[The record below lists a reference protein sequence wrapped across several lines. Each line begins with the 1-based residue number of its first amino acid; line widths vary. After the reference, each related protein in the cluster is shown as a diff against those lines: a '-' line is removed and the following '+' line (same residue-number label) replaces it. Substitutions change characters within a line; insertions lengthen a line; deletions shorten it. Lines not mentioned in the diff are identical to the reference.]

1 METYKDH
8 IIQSP
13 DLNAGRLET
22 LRTMFPDWF
31 TQEGKLDINEVKKAV
46 NPDSVDETERY
57 EFRWFGKSKAKRNA
71 FMPTRATLHYDE
83 ERSVN
88 PETTENIIIEG
99 ENLEVLKILLNGY
112 RNKIKVIYIDPPYNT
127 GEDFL
132 YNDDFSEGRQAYW
145 ERTEQSE
152 NGISLDTNSDANGRF
167 HSNWLDMMYSRLL
180 VARNLLRPD
189 GVIFMSIDDHEIQH
203 LRKISDEVFG
213 EGNFVANIVWQK
225 RTSPDARCNLGA
237 AHDYIV
243 VYAKDKDLLK
253 PTLNLIELTE
263 ERAAEYK
270 NPDNDPRGRW
280 ASVDITGQTGHAT
293 ASQFYTITTP
303 SGKEYKPTAGR
314 CWALAKDTFDSLVQD
329 NRIWFGSNGSSIP
342 RKKVFLSEVNG
353 SNAWTWWTNKE
364 VGHNQAGAKEL
375 KDILGATDIFENP
388 KPSRLIQQ
396 ILKIASKPGDI
407 ILDFFAGSGTTGH
420 AVVNQ
425 NLKDG
430 GNRKYILVQVP
441 QITDENSNARR
452 AGFKKISDI
461 TIARNKAVVEKTK
474 ADFNGRILTP
484 EDQKQLTQLGFKV
497 FTLTKSSFPR
507 TDFAPD
513 LEKSDEENLELFRKY
528 VAEKERQLSI
538 GFSEQELITE
548 ILISRGFMLTYK
560 LEHQPSFLDNTVY
573 LASDG
578 TKEAFI
584 CVDNTLSDS
593 TVDYFMQN
601 TDIKFICIERA
612 LDSTKKFNLKNR
624 MQDKFFAF

>member
-13 DLNAGRLET
+13 DLNTERLET
-22 LRTMFPDWF
+22 LRKMFPDWF
-31 TQEGKLDINEVKKAV
+31 TQEGKLDICEVKKAV

-71 FMPTRATLHYDE
+71 FIPTRATLHYDE
-83 ERSVN
+83 GRSVN
-88 PETTENIIIEG
+88 PETTENVIIEG

-112 RNKIKVIYIDPPYNT
+112 RNKVKVIYIDPPYNT
-127 GEDFL
+127 GEDFV

-152 NGISLDTNSDANGRF
+152 DGISLDTNSDANGRF

-314 CWALAKDTFDSLVQD
+314 CWALAKDTFDSLVKD

-388 KPSRLIQQ
+388 KPSRLIKQ
-396 ILKIASKPGDI
+396 ILKIASKPGDL

-420 AVVNQ
+420 AVVSQ
-425 NLKDG
+425 NLKDA
-430 GNRKYILVQVP
+430 GNRQYILVQVP
-441 QITDENSNARR
+441 QATDENSNARR

-461 TIARNKAVVEKTK
+461 TIARNKAV
-474 ADFNGRILTP
+474 ADKVKSDYDGRITTP
-484 EDQKQLTQLGFKV
+484 EDEQQLNQLGFKV
-497 FTLTKSSFPR
+497 FTLAKSSFPR

-513 LEKSDEENLELFRKY
+513 PEKSEEDNLALFHKY
-528 VAEKERQLSI
+528 VAEKEQQLSM
-538 GFSEQELITE
+538 GFDDQQLITE

-560 LEHQPSFLDNTVY
+560 LEHKTIFTDNTVY
-573 LASDG
+573 FASDG
-578 TKEAFI
+578 IKEAYI

-601 TDIKFICIERA
+601 TVIKFICIERA

>member
-13 DLNAGRLET
+13 DINAERLET
-22 LRTMFPDWF
+22 LRKMFPDWF
-31 TQEGKLDINEVKKAV
+31 TQEGKLDLNEVKKAV
-46 NPDSVDETERY
+46 HPNSVDETERY

-71 FMPTRATLHYDE
+71 FIPTRATLHYDE
-83 ERSVN
+83 GRSVN
-88 PETTENIIIEG
+88 PETTENVIIEG

-112 RNKIKVIYIDPPYNT
+112 RNKVKVIYIDPPYNT
-127 GEDFL
+127 GEDFV

-152 NGISLDTNSDANGRF
+152 DGISLDTNSDANGRF

-314 CWALAKDTFDSLVQD
+314 CWALAKDTFDSLVKD

-388 KPSRLIQQ
+388 KPSRLIKQ
-396 ILKIASKPGDI
+396 ILKIASKPGDL

-425 NLKDG
+425 NLKDA
-430 GNRKYILVQVP
+430 GNRQYILVQVP
-441 QITDENSNARR
+441 QATDENSNARR

-461 TIARNKAVVEKTK
+461 TIARNKAV
-474 ADFNGRILTP
+474 ADKVKSDYDGRITTP
-484 EDQKQLTQLGFKV
+484 EDEQQLNQLGFKV
-497 FTLTKSSFPR
+497 FTLAKSSFPR

-513 LEKSDEENLELFRKY
+513 PEKSEEENLALFHKY
-528 VAEKERQLSI
+528 VAEKEQQLSM
-538 GFSEQELITE
+538 GFDDQQLITE

-560 LEHQPSFLDNTVY
+560 LELQPSFTDNTVY
-573 LASDG
+573 LATDG
-578 TKEAFI
+578 AKEAYI
-584 CVDNTLSDS
+584 CVDNSLRDS

-601 TDIKFICIERA
+601 TDTKFICIERA
-612 LDSTKKFNLKNR
+612 LNSTQKFNLKNR

>member
-13 DLNAGRLET
+13 DINAERLET

-46 NPDSVDETERY
+46 TLDSVDETERY

-88 PETTENIIIEG
+88 PETTDNIIIEG
-99 ENLEVLKILLNGY
+99 ENLEVLKILLNSY

-152 NGISLDTNSDANGRF
+152 KGISLDTNSDASGRF

-189 GVIFMSIDDHEIQH
+189 GVIFMSIDEHELH
-203 LRKISDEVFG
+203 HMRKICDEVFG
-213 EGNFVANIVWQK
+213 EENFLSILSR
-225 RTSPDARCNLGA
+225 RTKAGGGSASKYFAIENDFV
-237 AHDYIV
+237 I
-243 VYAKDKDLLK
+243 VYAKEISSLPNMFIPFDEAYLK
-253 PTLNLIELTE
+253 RYAYEDEKGKYFWDTMERSCTATIPYLIEAPDGTMLKGNWFRSE
-263 ERAAEYK
+263 KRFLEDKAAGEIRFVHK
-270 NPDNDPRGRW
+270 ENGEWSVQFKQRMAEGKKLRTLLNENEFKSSQNDM
-280 ASVDITGQTGHAT
+280 
-293 ASQFYTITTP
+293 
-303 SGKEYKPTAGR
+303 
-314 CWALAKDTFDSLVQD
+314 
-329 NRIWFGSNGSSIP
+329 
-342 RKKVFLSEVNG
+342 
-353 SNAWTWWTNKE
+353 
-364 VGHNQAGAKEL
+364 EL
-375 KDILGATDIFENP
+375 LGMGDIFPFP
-388 KPSRLIQQ
+388 KPVFFIKH
-396 ILKIASKPGDI
+396 ILRAGSADDSIV
-407 ILDFFAGSGTTGH
+407 LDFFGGSGTTGQ
-420 AVVNQ
+420 AVAELNIEDNGHRQ
-425 NLKDG
+425 
-430 GNRKYILVQVP
+430 YILVQVP
-441 QITDENSNARR
+441 QTTDENSNARR

-461 TIARNKAVVEKTK
+461 TIARNKAVAEKIK
-474 ADFNGRILTP
+474 SDYDGRIPTP
-484 EDQKQLTQLGFKV
+484 EDQQQLNQLGFRV
-497 FTLTKSSFPR
+497 FTLAKSSFPR

-513 LEKSDEENLELFRKY
+513 PDKSEEENLALFHKY
-528 VAEKERQLSI
+528 VAEKEQQLSM
-538 GFSEQELITE
+538 GFDDQELITE

-560 LEHQPSFLDNTVY
+560 LEHKTIFTENTVY
-573 LASDG
+573 FASDG
-578 TKEAFI
+578 IKEAYI

-601 TDIKFICIERA
+601 TDTKFICIERA
-612 LDSTKKFNLKNR
+612 LDSTKKFNLKKR

>member
-13 DLNAGRLET
+13 DLNTERPET
-22 LRTMFPDWF
+22 LRKMFPDWF
-31 TQEGKLDINEVKKAV
+31 TQEGKLDICEVKKVV

-71 FMPTRATLHYDE
+71 FIPTRATLHYDE
-83 ERSVN
+83 GRSVN
-88 PETTENIIIEG
+88 PETTENVIIEG

-112 RNKIKVIYIDPPYNT
+112 RNKVKVIYIDPPYNT
-127 GEDFL
+127 GEDFV

-152 NGISLDTNSDANGRF
+152 DGISLDTNSDANGRF

-180 VARNLLRPD
+180 VARNLLRSD

-314 CWALAKDTFDSLVQD
+314 CWALAKDTFDSLVKD

-396 ILKIASKPGDI
+396 ILKIASKPGDL

-420 AVVNQ
+420 AVVSQ
-425 NLKDG
+425 NL
-430 GNRKYILVQVP
+430 
-441 QITDENSNARR
+441 
-452 AGFKKISDI
+452 
-461 TIARNKAVVEKTK
+461 
-474 ADFNGRILTP
+474 
-484 EDQKQLTQLGFKV
+484 
-497 FTLTKSSFPR
+497 
-507 TDFAPD
+507 
-513 LEKSDEENLELFRKY
+513 NLLRCMRLY
-528 VAEKERQLSI
+528 
-538 GFSEQELITE
+538 
-548 ILISRGFMLTYK
+548 
-560 LEHQPSFLDNTVY
+560 
-573 LASDG
+573 
-578 TKEAFI
+578 
-584 CVDNTLSDS
+584 
-593 TVDYFMQN
+593 
-601 TDIKFICIERA
+601 CIV
-612 LDSTKKFNLKNR
+612 
-624 MQDKFFAF
+624 

>member
-13 DLNAGRLET
+13 DLNTERLET
-22 LRTMFPDWF
+22 LRKMFPDWF
-31 TQEGKLDINEVKKAV
+31 TQESKLDICEVKKVV

-71 FMPTRATLHYDE
+71 FIPTRATLHYDE
-83 ERSVN
+83 GRSVN
-88 PETTENIIIEG
+88 PETTENVIIEG

-112 RNKIKVIYIDPPYNT
+112 RNKVKVIYIDPPYNT
-127 GEDFL
+127 GEDFV

-152 NGISLDTNSDANGRF
+152 DGISIDTNSDANGRF
-167 HSNWLDMMYSRLL
+167 HSNWLDMMYTRLL

-314 CWALAKDTFDSLVQD
+314 CWALAKDTFDSLVKD

-396 ILKIASKPGDI
+396 ILKIASKPGDL

-420 AVVNQ
+420 AVVGQ

-441 QITDENSNARR
+441 QTTDENSNARR

-461 TIARNKAVVEKTK
+461 TIARNKAVAEKVQS
-474 ADFNGRILTP
+474 DFDGRIQTP
-484 EDQKQLTQLGFKV
+484 EDLQQLNQLGFKV
-497 FTLTKSSFPR
+497 FTLAKSSFPR

-513 LEKSDEENLELFRKY
+513 PEKSEKENLELFRKY
-528 VAEKERQLSI
+528 VAEKEQQLSM
-538 GFSEQELITE
+538 GFDDHELITE

-560 LEHQPSFLDNTVY
+560 LELQPSFTDNTVY
-573 LASDG
+573 LATDG
-578 TKEAFI
+578 AKEAYI
-584 CVDNTLSDS
+584 CVDNSLSDS

-601 TDIKFICIERA
+601 TDTKFICIERA
-612 LDSTKKFNLKNR
+612 LNSTQKFNLKNR